1 MIKKIIHIDMDA
13 FFASVEQ
20 RDNPA
25 LRNMPVVVGGNPN
38 SRGVVA
44 AASYEARRFGIHS
57 AMPCSQAYRKCPQA
71 IFVKPRF
78 EAYREVSQQIHAVFS
93 QYTDLIE
100 PLSLDEAYLDVTEN
114 KINNPS
120 ATRIAQAI
128 CQKIKQQ
135 TRLTASAGVSY
146 NKFIAKIASDINK
159 PNGIKIVLPEE
170 GEAFVAQLAIG
181 QFYGIGRATEKK
193 MRTIGIENGAHL
205 KEKSLDFLLKYFG
218 KAGAFYYKIARGI
231 DEREVN
237 NSRVR
242 KSLGSETTF
251 SSDISNRDELLNH
264 LSSLV
269 KEVSEDLFKKKIKG
283 KTITLKVKFDD
294 FVQVTRSKTIERK
307 INDYDTIYSLCK
319 MLLTR
324 TEAGQ
329 RKVRLLGVSLSS
341 FTEFSFDSGMTIRP
355 AQQLELD
362 LLHNFKQDN
371 KCN

>member
-25 LRNMPVVVGGNPN
+25 LQNRPVIVGGKPD

-44 AASYEARRFGIHS
+44 AASYEARQYGIHS

-71 IFVKPRF
+71 VFVKPRF
-78 EAYREVSQQIHAVFS
+78 SAYREVSQQIQAIFA

-114 KINNPS
+114 KVNNPS

-128 CQKIKQQ
+128 RQQIKQK
-135 TRLTASAGVSY
+135 TGLTASAGVSY

-159 PNGIKIVLPEE
+159 PDGVKVVLPEE

-181 QFYGIGRATEKK
+181 RFYGVGQATEKK
-193 MRTIGIENGAHL
+193 MRALGIENGAHL
-205 KEKSLDFLLKYFG
+205 KEKSLDFLLQNFG
-218 KAGAFYYKIARGI
+218 KAGSFYYQIARGL
-231 DEREVN
+231 DKREVN
-237 NSRVR
+237 AFRER

-251 SSDISNRDELLNH
+251 VNDLSDMDELLKQM
-264 LSSLV
+264 SSLA
-269 KEVSEDLFKKKIKG
+269 KAVSDDLAKKKIKG
-283 KTITLKVKFDD
+283 KTVTLKVKYDD

-307 INDYDTIYSLCK
+307 INDYDTIYSLCR
-319 MLLTR
+319 MLLMKTD
-324 TEAGQ
+324 ADQ
-329 RKVRLLGVSLSS
+329 RKVRLLGISLSS
-341 FTEFSFDSGMTIRP
+341 FAEPSQGAGVENLVM
-355 AQQLELD
+355 QQLELD
-362 LLHNFKQDN
+362 LLHTK
-371 KCN
+371 KPSVPL